1 MSTSSDTVS
10 SQIQTIQTEKAP
22 QAIGPYS
29 QGKVFGNLLFT
40 SGQIALDKNG
50 NDYTQSSI
58 EEQTHLAIQNLREV
72 LRAGGSDLQHVIKT
86 TIFLQDM
93 DDFQKVNSIYG
104 TYFTE
109 QKPARSTVA
118 VRTLPKH
125 ARIEIEAIAF
135 VP

>member
-1 MSTSSDTVS
+1 MSTSSDTTIS
-10 SQIQTIQTEKAP
+10 PIQTIQTENAP

-40 SGQIALDKNG
+40 SGQIALDKDG
-50 NDYTQSSI
+50 NDFTQSSI

-93 DDFQKVNSIYG
+93 DDFQKVNSIYS

>member
-1 MSTSSDTVS
+1 MSTSSDTTIS
-10 SQIQTIQTEKAP
+10 PIQTIQTENAP

-40 SGQIALDKNG
+40 SGQIALDKDG
-50 NDYTQSSI
+50 NDFTQSSI

-93 DDFQKVNSIYG
+93 DDFQKVNSIYS

-125 ARIEIEAIAF
+125 ARIEIEAIAL

>member
-1 MSTSSDTVS
+1 MSTSSDTTI
-10 SQIQTIQTEKAP
+10 SQIKTIQTENAP

-40 SGQIALDKNG
+40 SGQIALDKDG
-50 NDYTQSSI
+50 NDFTQSSI

-93 DDFQKVNSIYG
+93 DDFQKVNSIYS

>member
-1 MSTSSDTVS
+1 MSTSSDTTIS
-10 SQIQTIQTEKAP
+10 PIQTIQTENAP

-40 SGQIALDKNG
+40 SGQIALDKDG
-50 NDYTQSSI
+50 NDFTQSSI

-86 TIFLQDM
+86 TIFLEDM
-93 DDFQKVNSIYG
+93 DDFQKVNSIYS

>member
-1 MSTSSDTVS
+1 MSTSNDTVTH
-10 SQIQTIQTEKAP
+10 QIITIQTENAP

-40 SGQIALDKNG
+40 SGQIALDKDG
-50 NDYTQSSI
+50 RDFTKSSI

-93 DDFQKVNSIYG
+93 DDFQNVNSIYS

-118 VRTLPKH
+118 VRTLPKN
-125 ARIEIEAIAF
+125 ALIEIEAIAF

>member
-1 MSTSSDTVS
+1 MSTSSDTKI
-10 SQIQTIQTEKAP
+10 SQIQSIQTENAP

-40 SGQIALDKNG
+40 SGQIALDRDG
-50 NDYTQSSI
+50 NDFTQSSI

-86 TIFLQDM
+86 TIFLENM
-93 DDFQKVNSIYG
+93 DDFQRVNSIYS

-118 VRTLPKH
+118 VRTLPKQ